1 MARALLRCL
10 AVGDDS
16 LVALGIRLNIA
27 IEFGKIEASAGH
39 SLRQMIAKMPIAC
52 AHPKNS
58 RTDFFQ

>member
-10 AVGDDS
+10 ALGDDS

-52 AHPKNS
+52 ATEK
-58 RTDFFQ
+58 